1 LKKSLIS
8 CGAVALAIAALAGCA
23 QSPVPIADNF
33 NTTHQKKVRSAGHW
47 QIISQDASRE
57 MLKMLDGAGVAAN
70 ARVSLVSPD
79 KPTEFDKTF
88 HELLTTALV
97 NAGRRVSNDDQGA
110 LKLSYKA
117 QLVVHNSPRPQFVPG
132 TATALTAGVFAL
144 YGMRY
149 EHVDTFL
156 AAGLG
161 AAALADYGASV
172 NSGGPTA
179 TELILT
185 TSASTPDQILARKT
199 DVYYIESEDATLF
212 KPAVQPPSLP
222 IMPSM
227 KVVNQ

>member
-23 QSPVPIADNF
+23 QSPVPMADNF

-47 QIISQDASRE
+47 QVIAQDAARE
-57 MLKMLDGAGVAAN
+57 MLKMLDESGVAQN

-79 KPTEFDKTF
+79 KPTDFDKTF

-97 NAGRRVSNDDQGA
+97 KSGRRVSADNQGT

-117 QLVVHNSPRPQFVPG
+117 QLVVHKSPRPQVTPG
-132 TATALTAGVFAL
+132 ALTAVTAGVFAL
-144 YGMRY
+144 YGIRY
-149 EHVDTFL
+149 EHVDTIL
-156 AAGLG
+156 ATGLG

-172 NSGGPTA
+172 NAGGPTS
-179 TELILT
+179 TELVLT

-222 IMPSM
+222 TMPSM